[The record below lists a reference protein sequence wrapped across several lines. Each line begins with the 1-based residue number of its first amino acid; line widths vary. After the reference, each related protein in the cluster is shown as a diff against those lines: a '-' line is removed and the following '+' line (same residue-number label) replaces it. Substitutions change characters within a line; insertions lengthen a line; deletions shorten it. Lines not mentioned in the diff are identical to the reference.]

1 MYDFKCGP
9 YLKEKGKFYFPFRVR
24 LISKGIVLSSGYGEI
39 DFTVPLFD
47 EYLRRINPELRVDAK

>member
-9 YLKEKGKFYFPFRVR
+9 YLKEKGKFYFPLRVR

-39 DFTVPLFD
+39 DFTVSLFD